1 MFAEMKLMEHDSFL
15 EIIPYSKLWLFFTVR
30 ILSVV
35 VTFKGKESEK
45 EIMEFWMLELEG
57 NLFPH
62 VQLRK

>member
-15 EIIPYSKLWLFFTVR
+15 EKIPYSKLRLSLTVR

-35 VTFKGKESEK
+35 VTYKGKESEK
-45 EIMEFWMLELEG
+45 EIMEFCMLELEG